1 MLLSVQHLCRL
12 QKKRTIPMT
21 RAEQRKASVKEFS
34 DSGLKMMAEA
44 AKMAL
49 NKFEKLGQKDEQIAQ
64 IEIADFRE
72 WYDIL
77 AAEIELRSSN

>member
-1 MLLSVQHLCRL
+1 
-12 QKKRTIPMT
+12 
-21 RAEQRKASVKEFS
+21 
-34 DSGLKMMAEA
+34 MMAEA

-64 IEIADFRE
+64 IELADFRE